1 MKVSELFPRAL
12 IFTKDELRAMRQ
24 HLADL
29 IGVPAAKVSFQQ
41 LADIR
46 PYNVTFFIAELSS
59 LEIDRDDAEFTAKM
73 AAKACNTYAKKLLD
87 GKPAKA
93 KVETTGKVINPRLG
107 MSIKVKHRIDPL

>member
-1 MKVSELFPRAL
+1 MKVNELFPQSL
-12 IFTKDELRAMRQ
+12 TFTKEELRAMRQ
-24 HLADL
+24 HLAGL
-29 IGVPAAKVSFQQ
+29 IGVPAFKIGFQQ

-46 PYNVTFFIAELSS
+46 PYNVVYFIAELSS
-59 LEIDRDDAEFTAKM
+59 LETDRDDAEFTAKL
-73 AAKACNTYAKKLLD
+73 AAKACNVYAKKLLD